1 MLQTKFS
8 IQIAVMLCYF
18 ISYFCKFLLDRGQS
32 HWAVTHLPSGRD
44 VLYLASSCGAGS
56 AEYKFIFYKKF
67 RLLDNLAASTRKMFA
82 RVTFVPTLLYNVA
95 MEKISSR
102 RWFDRIDDKVM
113 LGALPF
119 KGMTKQGWASA
130 GVEFLQLSTTDIFEA
145 PCQEKLQEGVEF
157 ISNFI
162 AQKKPGFIYVHCKA
176 GRTRSA
182 TLVGCY
188 LMKRYEWTPDQA
200 VGRIRERRPHIILG
214 PMQWEALRTFHYNMT
229 SENPS

>member
-1 MLQTKFS
+1 MT
-8 IQIAVMLCYF
+8 
-18 ISYFCKFLLDRGQS
+18 RHPG
-32 HWAVTHLPSGRD
+32 
-44 VLYLASSCGAGS
+44 GA
-56 AEYKFIFYKKF
+56 KF

-119 KGMTKQGWASA
+119 KGMTKQLVEAENVRGVISMNETYELKFLTHMSKGWASA